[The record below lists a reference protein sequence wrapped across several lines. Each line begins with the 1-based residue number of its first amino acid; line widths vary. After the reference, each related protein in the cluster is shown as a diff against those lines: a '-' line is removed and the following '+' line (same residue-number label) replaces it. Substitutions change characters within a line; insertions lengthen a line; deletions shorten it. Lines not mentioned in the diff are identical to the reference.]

1 MLRAFPFEEGDALMS
16 VPLMLTF
23 VSTVVFAIQ
32 LLIFVYLYSSHRV
45 RFFQYLLLAWGAYTL
60 SKGLRLV
67 DALFLDIHHP
77 SFVTDVA
84 TIAAVGFTLAAA
96 FAHRWDYR
104 LHGRDLLV
112 GAGAV
117 TLLALA
123 SNLGGNDEGQR
134 IVGLSLGVV
143 QMAAGVLF
151 WPARSTRFRGE
162 RLLSGLL
169 TVWGV
174 HRIATQFVNMEPGST
189 SYMAVHAVFIT
200 LYFLATFAV
209 IIMVLE
215 RARSESDRLHARLR
229 EVERLATAGE
239 LAAGMAHEIRNPLAA
254 IVNATALLDDETG
267 LTADERATTLAAIRT
282 EARRLNRILSDFLH
296 FARPQEARRVPGDIR
311 QVVEHVSGL
320 IRDGRSRASRVDVEV
335 AVDPAVPRFA
345 FDRDQL
351 TQVLWNVALNGV
363 EAMNGRGRLSLEV
376 ARQNEDV
383 VLAVSDTGPGIPR
396 GAAGARVRAVLLG
409 QAERQRPGPHD
420 RRAHHGGARRPHR
433 DRLRGR
439 PRHARVAPV
448 SPRGRLS
455 MAHILVVDDEPAAR
469 GTFALL
475 LRKRGHRVLEAEGV
489 TAATKRLAEEV
500 FDLVVTDLRMP
511 DGDGLD
517 VLRAV
522 KAHAPATEV
531 ILLTAYAEWKSA
543 KEAIRQGALDY
554 FEKGQE
560 PDELNHRIDKAL
572 AARQLRRENENLRA
586 QLRER
591 YGLPGLIAQS
601 PAMHTVLD
609 LVARVAPTDAT
620 VLIQGE
626 SGHRQGGHRQ
636 GHPPRQRAGRA
647 PVRGRQLR
655 GDPRDPARV
664 RALRLRARRLHRR
677 RGQQARVCSRRPTA
691 ARCSSTRSPRCRPRS
706 R

>member
-1 MLRAFPFEEGDALMS
+1 MS

-123 SNLGGNDEGQR
+123 SDLGGNDEGQR
-134 IVGLSLGVV
+134 IVGLTLGVV

-200 LYFLATFAV
+200 LYFLSTFAV

-267 LTADERATTLAAIRT
+267 LTADERATTLAAVRT
-282 EARRLNRILSDFLH
+282 EARRLNRILSNFLH

-320 IRDGRSRASRVDVEV
+320 IRDGRSGASRVDVKV

-351 TQVLWNVALNGV
+351 TQVLWNVALNGL

-376 ARQNEDV
+376 ARQNGDV
-383 VLAVSDTGPGIPR
+383 VLAVSDTGPGIPGER
-396 GAAGARVRAVLLG
+396 LAHVFEPFYSGKPSGSGLG
-409 QAERQRPGPHD
+409 LTIAERIM
-420 RRAHHGGARRPHR
+420 AAHGGRIEI
-433 DRLRGR
+433 DSEVG
-439 PRHARVAPV
+439 
-448 SPRGRLS
+448 
-455 MAHILVVDDEPAAR
+455 R
-469 GTFALL
+469 GTRVSLL
-475 LRKRGHRVLEAEGV
+475 FPLEA
-489 TAATKRLAEEV
+489 A
-500 FDLVVTDLRMP
+500 
-511 DGDGLD
+511 
-517 VLRAV
+517 
-522 KAHAPATEV
+522 
-531 ILLTAYAEWKSA
+531 
-543 KEAIRQGALDY
+543 
-554 FEKGQE
+554 
-560 PDELNHRIDKAL
+560 
-572 AARQLRRENENLRA
+572 
-586 QLRER
+586 
-591 YGLPGLIAQS
+591 
-601 PAMHTVLD
+601 
-609 LVARVAPTDAT
+609 
-620 VLIQGE
+620 
-626 SGHRQGGHRQ
+626 
-636 GHPPRQRAGRA
+636 
-647 PVRGRQLR
+647 
-655 GDPRDPARV
+655 
-664 RALRLRARRLHRR
+664 
-677 RGQQARVCSRRPTA
+677 
-691 ARCSSTRSPRCRPRS
+691 
-706 R
+706 